1 MTAEVTST
9 VGMAASAA
17 SSIADWLIWLEWHHF
32 EPGNGWHLLYA
43 AWNGVEGCC
52 WLWCAWLVWR
62 RWRMLKQSRLLEPI
76 YAGLFVL
83 FGLSDFYEAWRVPSW
98 LLLAKLG
105 ILIALLLVRR
115 HVRRHLHPGAKLV

>member
-1 MTAEVTST
+1 MTFLMNT
-9 VGMAASAA
+9 VPSSAASAFSGA
-17 SSIADWLIWLEWHHF
+17 ADWLLWLEWHRF
-32 EPGNGWHLLYA
+32 EPGNSWHLLYA
-43 AWNGVEGCC
+43 GWNCAEGCC